1 MLPRGIKGR
10 ALFGGNRLFEI
21 ERFMGKVIPG
31 SGSWFLNTLL
41 EGELAFK
48 KCSLISGEILFASL
62 CKSIPQYIRSKS

>member
-1 MLPRGIKGR
+1 MLPCGIKGR

-41 EGELAFK
+41 EGELAFEEMQLNLGGDFV
-48 KCSLISGEILFASL
+48 CLAM
-62 CKSIPQYIRSKS
+62 